1 MQFFDQTAFGKR
13 LKEVRLLQ
21 GITREQLADAI
32 HISQEYLRKIEQGR
46 RCCSVYLVVAISC
59 QLHVSTDYLLLGKES
74 EPQDKLEKIRKIAD
88 ELFITINTY

>member
-21 GITREQLADAI
+21 SITREQLADAI

-46 RCCSVYLVVAISC
+46 RCCSVYLVVAISY
-59 QLHVSTDYLLLGKES
+59 QLHVSTDYLLLGE
-74 EPQDKLEKIRKIAD
+74 EPEHQDKLDKIRQIAD
-88 ELFITINTY
+88 ELIMTINSK

>member
-46 RCCSVYLVVAISC
+46 RCCSVYLVVAISY
-59 QLHVSTDYLLLGKES
+59 QLHVSADYLLLG
-74 EPQDKLEKIRKIAD
+74 
-88 ELFITINTY
+88 